1 MKGNIINMRII
12 SGKARGTKLY
22 TLDGTATRPTLD
34 RVKESLFNIIQNDIE
49 DSTVLD
55 LFSGS
60 GAIGLEFL
68 SRGAKRAV
76 LCDSSKDAIKII
88 KQNVQKTHFEEK
100 VEVYN
105 MEFTKLVERLQNQK
119 FDIIYIDPPYA
130 TDFIKI
136 SLEKIIEYE
145 LVNENTKI
153 IVETDD
159 ETRILN
165 QIEKMDVEI
174 TDKRKYGRA
183 TIIFLKYRKTQIPRK
198 GVKNGNI
205 HIIRNF
211 RRYIRK

>member
-76 LCDSSKDAIKII
+76 LCDNSKDAIKII

-100 VEVYN
+100 AEVYN

-136 SLEKIIEYE
+136 SLEKIIEYK

-198 GVKNGNI
+198 G
-205 HIIRNF
+205 
-211 RRYIRK
+211 

>member
-12 SGKARGTKLY
+12 SGTARGTKLY
-22 TLDGTATRPTLD
+22 TLEGIATRPTLD
-34 RVKESLFNIIQNDIE
+34 RVKESIFNIIQNDIE

-76 LCDSSKDAIKII
+76 LCDNSKDAIKII

-100 VEVYN
+100 AEVYN
-105 MEFTKLVERLQNQK
+105 IEFIKLIERLQNQK

-136 SLEKIIEYE
+136 SLEKIIEYK
-145 LVNENTKI
+145 LINENSKI

-159 ETRILN
+159 ETRILK

-198 GVKNGNI
+198 G
-205 HIIRNF
+205 
-211 RRYIRK
+211 

>member
-76 LCDSSKDAIKII
+76 LCDNSKDAIKII

-100 VEVYN
+100 AEVYN

-198 GVKNGNI
+198 V
-205 HIIRNF
+205 
-211 RRYIRK
+211 

>member
-1 MKGNIINMRII
+1 MKGSIIRMRII

-22 TLDGTATRPTLD
+22 TLEGITTRPTLD
-34 RVKESLFNIIQNDIE
+34 RVKESIFNIIQSDIE
-49 DSTVLD
+49 DSIVLD

-76 LCDSSKDAIKII
+76 LCDNSKDAIKII
-88 KQNVQKTHFEEK
+88 KQNVQKTHFEENS
-100 VEVYN
+100 EIYN
-105 MEFTKLVERLQNQK
+105 MEFTKLIERLQNQK

-136 SLEKIIEYE
+136 SIEKIIEYK

-183 TIIFLKYRKTQIPRK
+183 TIIFLKYIKTQIPRK
-198 GVKNGNI
+198 G
-205 HIIRNF
+205 
-211 RRYIRK
+211 

>member
-100 VEVYN
+100 VEV
-105 MEFTKLVERLQNQK
+105 
-119 FDIIYIDPPYA
+119 
-130 TDFIKI
+130 
-136 SLEKIIEYE
+136 
-145 LVNENTKI
+145 
-153 IVETDD
+153 
-159 ETRILN
+159 
-165 QIEKMDVEI
+165 
-174 TDKRKYGRA
+174 
-183 TIIFLKYRKTQIPRK
+183 
-198 GVKNGNI
+198 NI
-205 HIIRNF
+205 
-211 RRYIRK
+211 

>member
-1 MKGNIINMRII
+1 MKGNIIDMRII

-76 LCDSSKDAIKII
+76 LCDNSKDAIKII
-88 KQNVQKTHFEEK
+88 KQNVQKTHFEEIA
-100 VEVYN
+100 EIYN
-105 MEFTKLVERLQNQK
+105 MEFTKLVERLQYQK

-136 SLEKIIEYE
+136 SLEKIIEYK

-198 GVKNGNI
+198 G
-205 HIIRNF
+205 
-211 RRYIRK
+211 

>member
-1 MKGNIINMRII
+1 MKGNIIDMRII

-34 RVKESLFNIIQNDIE
+34 RVKESIFNIIQNDIE

-76 LCDSSKDAIKII
+76 LCDNSKDAIKII
-88 KQNVQKTHFEEK
+88 KQNVQKTHFEEIA
-100 VEVYN
+100 EIYN
-105 MEFTKLVERLQNQK
+105 MEFTKLVERLQYQK

-136 SLEKIIEYE
+136 SIEKIIEYK

-159 ETRILN
+159 ETRILK

-183 TIIFLKYRKTQIPRK
+183 TIIFLKYI
-198 GVKNGNI
+198 KNINT
-205 HIIRNF
+205 
-211 RRYIRK
+211 

>member
-119 FDIIYIDPPYA
+119 FNIIYIDPPYA

-198 GVKNGNI
+198 G
-205 HIIRNF
+205 
-211 RRYIRK
+211 

>member
-49 DSTVLD
+49 GSTILD

-76 LCDSSKDAIKII
+76 LCDNSKDAIKII
-88 KQNVQKTHFEEK
+88 KQNVQKTHFEEIA
-100 VEVYN
+100 EIYN

-136 SLEKIIEYE
+136 SLEKIIEYK

-198 GVKNGNI
+198 G
-205 HIIRNF
+205 
-211 RRYIRK
+211 

>member
-22 TLDGTATRPTLD
+22 TLEGIATRPTLD
-34 RVKESLFNIIQNDIE
+34 RVKESIFNIIQKDIE

-55 LFSGS
+55 LFAGS

-76 LCDSSKDAIKII
+76 LCDNSKDAIKII

-100 VEVYN
+100 AEVYN
-105 MEFTKLVERLQNQK
+105 IEFIKLIERLQNQK
-119 FDIIYIDPPYA
+119 FDIIYIDPPYV
-130 TDFIKI
+130 TNFIKI
-136 SLEKIIEYE
+136 SLEKIIECK
-145 LVNENTKI
+145 LINENSKI

-183 TIIFLKYRKTQIPRK
+183 TIIFLKYRKNT
-198 GVKNGNI
+198 NT
-205 HIIRNF
+205 
-211 RRYIRK
+211 

>member
-1 MKGNIINMRII
+1 MKGNIISMRII

-22 TLDGTATRPTLD
+22 TLEGNATRPTLD
-34 RVKESLFNIIQNDIE
+34 RVKESVFNILHNDIE
-49 DSTVLD
+49 NSTVLD

-76 LCDSSKDAIKII
+76 LCDNSKDAIKII
-88 KQNVQKTHFEEK
+88 KQNVQKTHFEEIA
-100 VEVYN
+100 EVYN
-105 MEFTKLVERLQNQK
+105 IEFTKLIEKLQNQK

-136 SLEKIIEYE
+136 SIEMIIEYK

-159 ETRILN
+159 ETRILK

-183 TIIFLKYRKTQIPRK
+183 TIIFLKYI
-198 GVKNGNI
+198 KNTNT
-205 HIIRNF
+205 
-211 RRYIRK
+211 

>member
-76 LCDSSKDAIKII
+76 LCDNSKDAIKII

-100 VEVYN
+100 AEVYN

-198 GVKNGNI
+198 G
-205 HIIRNF
+205 
-211 RRYIRK
+211 

>member
-136 SLEKIIEYE
+136 SLEKIVEYE

-198 GVKNGNI
+198 G
-205 HIIRNF
+205 
-211 RRYIRK
+211 

>member
-1 MKGNIINMRII
+1 MRII
-12 SGKARGTKLY
+12 SGTAKGTKLY
-22 TLDGTATRPTLD
+22 TLEGLETRPTLD
-34 RVKESLFNIIQNDIE
+34 RVKESLFNIIHNEIE
-49 DSTVLD
+49 ESTVLD

-68 SRGAKRAV
+68 SRGAKRTV

-198 GVKNGNI
+198 G
-205 HIIRNF
+205 
-211 RRYIRK
+211 

>member
-1 MKGNIINMRII
+1 MKGNIINRRII

-198 GVKNGNI
+198 G
-205 HIIRNF
+205 
-211 RRYIRK
+211 

>member
-1 MKGNIINMRII
+1 MRII

-183 TIIFLKYRKTQIPRK
+183 TIIFLKYRKPQIHRK
-198 GVKNGNI
+198 G
-205 HIIRNF
+205 
-211 RRYIRK
+211 

>member
-100 VEVYN
+100 VEIYN

-136 SLEKIIEYE
+136 SLEKIIEYK

-198 GVKNGNI
+198 G
-205 HIIRNF
+205 
-211 RRYIRK
+211 

>member
-88 KQNVQKTHFEEK
+88 KQNLQKTHFEEK

-198 GVKNGNI
+198 G
-205 HIIRNF
+205 
-211 RRYIRK
+211 